1 MGVVDFKDGSQA
13 CRRLKKWAS
22 KQVLADLNLILMKLT
37 QRGLT
42 LVKF

>member
-1 MGVVDFKDGSQA
+1 MGVADFKGGLQV
-13 CRRLKKWAS
+13 CRQIKKWEL
-22 KQVLADLNLILMKLT
+22 KQVLADLNLILLKLN